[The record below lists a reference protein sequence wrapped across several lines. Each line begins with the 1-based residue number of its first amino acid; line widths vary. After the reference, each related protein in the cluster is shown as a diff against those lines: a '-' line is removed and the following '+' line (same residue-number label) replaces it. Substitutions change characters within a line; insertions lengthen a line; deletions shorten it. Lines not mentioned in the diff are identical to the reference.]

1 MPGPGTTGNGS
12 WDYRI
17 LEPGYKY
24 NMTDIAA
31 AIGIHQL
38 ARAEEMRQRRE
49 DIALEY
55 IQRLKD
61 VDEVELPPVDPDR
74 VHAWHLFPHAVAD
87 GVVEHRS

>member
-1 MPGPGTTGNGS
+1 MPSSRHEFAYLSLHGLSQDAWDRYSGNGS

-38 ARAEEMRQRRE
+38 VRAEHMRRAREAIAHEYLRR
-49 DIALEY
+49 L
-55 IQRLKD
+55 
-61 VDEVELPPVDPDR
+61 
-74 VHAWHLFPHAVAD
+74 D
-87 GVVEHRS
+87 GLWRSSNCRPTM